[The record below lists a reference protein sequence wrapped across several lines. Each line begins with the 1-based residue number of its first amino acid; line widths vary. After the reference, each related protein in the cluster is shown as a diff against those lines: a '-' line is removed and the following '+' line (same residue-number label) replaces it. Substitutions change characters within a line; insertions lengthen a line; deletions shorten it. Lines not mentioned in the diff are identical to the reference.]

1 MARQNNNPPDETD
14 AWRRLAEH
22 QQQVAQLHLREAF
35 AGDPGRAERFSLGL
49 EQVFVDFS
57 KNLITAETLSL
68 LLDLAEQRR
77 LDKKID
83 ELFSGHEVNTTE
95 RCPALHTLLRAPEY
109 KEESVISLDSCLC
122 RNDDEAA
129 GNQPDGDEAAG
140 NQPDGDEAAGNQPDG
155 DKAAGNQPDGDKA
168 AGNQPDGDE
177 AAGNQPDG
185 DEAAGNQ
192 PDGDKAAIPAE
203 AEKWHK
209 DVPLTDQRMEI
220 QDGNELSDIARQVWH
235 ELDRM
240 FDFVQKLRAGQVKGA
255 TGKPIN
261 RVVNIGIGGSD
272 LGPRLLV
279 EALSEFQQGRIDI
292 DFVANIDPFDIERA
306 LGRADPETTLFI
318 VASKSFTT
326 AETLAN
332 AKRAQAWLRENGCR
346 DAGKHFLAISANAA
360 AVERFGV
367 DGDQFFKIEDWTGGR
382 YSIWSCIGMSG
393 AISIGED
400 NFRQFLAGAHAV
412 DLHFQSSEFGNN
424 IPVILALLSIWYNN
438 FFDVGAHAIIP
449 YDQRLERLPAYLSQL
464 VMESN
469 GKSVSADG
477 NRVETKTS
485 QVIWGGV
492 GSNSQHAVFQF
503 LHQGTRLSSIDFL
516 LPLNSRHA
524 GRQHE
529 LLIANCLAQGEAL
542 MRGETNSAE
551 LHRHFDGN
559 RPSTTIL
566 YERLDPHTLGMLL
579 AMYEHKTFVEAA
591 IWGINPFDQWG
602 VELGKNLAGRIAGE
616 LAGDETQTSHDP
628 STQQLINKYRSGSA

>member
-1 MARQNNNPPDETD
+1 MARQNNNPPGETD

-109 KEESVISLDSCLC
+109 KEENVISLDSGLC

-129 GNQPDGDEAAG
+129 GNQPDGD
-140 NQPDGDEAAGNQPDG
+140 
-155 DKAAGNQPDGDKA
+155 KAT
-168 AGNQPDGDE
+168 
-177 AAGNQPDG
+177 
-185 DEAAGNQ
+185 
-192 PDGDKAAIPAE
+192 IPAE
-203 AEKWHK
+203 AETWHK

-220 QDGNELSDIARQVWH
+220 QDGHELSDIARQVWH

-279 EALSEFQQGRIDI
+279 EALSEFQQGGIDI

-332 AKRAQAWLRENGCR
+332 AKRAQAWLRENGCKNT
-346 DAGKHFLAISANAA
+346 GKHFLAISANAA

-367 DGDQFFKIEDWTGGR
+367 DGDHFFKIEDWTGGR

-412 DLHFQSSEFGNN
+412 DLHFQSSEFGKN

-529 LLIANCLAQGEAL
+529 LLVANCLAQGEAL

-551 LHRHFDGN
+551 PHRHFDGN

-566 YERLDPHTLGMLL
+566 YERLDPYTLGMLL
-579 AMYEHKTFVEAA
+579 AIYEHKTFVEAA

-628 STQQLINKYRSGSA
+628 STQQLMNKYRSGSA

>member
-1 MARQNNNPPDETD
+1 MARQNNNPPGDTD

-109 KEESVISLDSCLC
+109 KEESVISLDSGLC

-129 GNQPDGDEAAG
+129 GNQPDGD
-140 NQPDGDEAAGNQPDG
+140 
-155 DKAAGNQPDGDKA
+155 KAT
-168 AGNQPDGDE
+168 
-177 AAGNQPDG
+177 
-185 DEAAGNQ
+185 
-192 PDGDKAAIPAE
+192 IPAE

-220 QDGNELSDIARQVWH
+220 QDGHELSDIARQVWH

-255 TGKPIN
+255 TGKPIT

-272 LGPRLLV
+272 LGPRLVV
-279 EALSEFQQGRIDI
+279 EALTEYQQGTIDI
-292 DFVANIDPFDIERA
+292 DFAANIDPFDIERA
-306 LGRADPETTLFI
+306 LARADPETTLFI
-318 VASKSFTT
+318 IASKSFTT

-332 AKRAQAWLRENGCR
+332 AKRAQNWLRENGCKNT
-346 DAGKHFLAISANAA
+346 GKHFLAISANAD
-360 AVERFGV
+360 AVERFGIGK
-367 DGDQFFKIEDWTGGR
+367 DRYFRIEDWTGGR

-400 NFRQFLAGAHAV
+400 NFRQFLAGAHTV
-412 DLHFQSSEFGNN
+412 DLHFQSSEFGKN

-438 FFDVGAHAIIP
+438 FFDVGAHAVIP

-469 GKSVSADG
+469 GKSVSADA
-477 NRVETKTS
+477 NRLETKTS

-529 LLIANCLAQGEAL
+529 LLVANCLAQGEAL

-551 LHRHFDGN
+551 PHRHFDGN

-566 YERLDPHTLGMLL
+566 YERLDPYTLGMLL

-616 LAGDETQTSHDP
+616 LADDESQTSHDS
-628 STQQLINKYRSGSA
+628 STQQLMDKYRSGSA